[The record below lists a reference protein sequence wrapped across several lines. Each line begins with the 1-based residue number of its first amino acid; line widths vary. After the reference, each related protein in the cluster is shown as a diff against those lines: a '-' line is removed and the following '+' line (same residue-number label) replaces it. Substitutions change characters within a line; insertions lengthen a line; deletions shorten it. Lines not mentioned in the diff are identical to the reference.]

1 MLALRAVPAVPPDEV
16 EVSVVVPAFN
26 AAGTIERCL
35 AALDAQ
41 DTSAPYEVI
50 VVDSG
55 TDGTAELVAQ
65 RFPDVRVCRFP
76 ERKYAGHARN
86 LAIPEARGDLLA
98 FTDADCIP
106 APGWVEAVWRAHR
119 DPAPVVGGVVD
130 NANPES
136 LVGRAYYYT
145 EFNRW
150 LPDAPGGAIDDV
162 PGCCW
167 SMKRSAYERYG
178 PFVEGTYCSDTA
190 FHWKMAAE
198 GDHPRL
204 DPGIVVAHLNP
215 TDWRRSFAH
224 EAQHG
229 RMFARVRV
237 KEQRMSRAAILMH
250 ATTGPLLPFL
260 LFGRAVRNVLAAR
273 RHLPAFVRAAP
284 LVFLAMVWWSSGETR
299 GYASALR
306 AP

>member
-1 MLALRAVPAVPPDEV
+1 MLALPAVPASATSDVD
-16 EVSVVVPAFN
+16 VSVIVPAFN

-35 AALDAQ
+35 SALSAQ
-41 DTSAPYEVI
+41 DTSAAYEVI

-55 TDGTAELVAQ
+55 SDETAELVSA
-65 RFPDVRVCRFP
+65 RFPEVRVCHF
-76 ERKYAGHARN
+76 EDRKYAGHARN
-86 LAIPEARGDLLA
+86 LAIQHARGAVLA

-106 APGWVEAVWRAHR
+106 APDWVEAVRRAHR
-119 DPAPVVGGVVD
+119 APAPVIGGVVA

-136 LVGRAYYYT
+136 VVGRAYYFT

-150 LPDAPGGAIDDV
+150 LPELPGGTIDDV

-190 FHWKMAAE
+190 FHWRMAAD
-198 GDHPRL
+198 GDGPRL

-224 EAQHG
+224 QALHG

-237 KEQRMSRAAILMH
+237 AESRMSRPAVLLRAL
-250 ATTGPLLPFL
+250 GSPLLPFL
-260 LFGRAVRNVLAAR
+260 LFARAVRNVAAAR
-273 RHLPAFVRAAP
+273 GHAPSFLRAAP
-284 LVFLAMVWWSSGETR
+284 LVFLAMVWWSSGEMR

-306 AP
+306 PS